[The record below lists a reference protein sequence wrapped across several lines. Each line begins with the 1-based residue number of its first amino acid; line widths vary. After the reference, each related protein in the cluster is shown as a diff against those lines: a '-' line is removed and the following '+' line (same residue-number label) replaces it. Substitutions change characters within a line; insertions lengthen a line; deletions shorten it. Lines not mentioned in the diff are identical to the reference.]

1 MVENAIQFI
10 RIGRTNASGAFIF
23 AKSKVVTLKQSVME
37 KNITSLYIKIIS
49 KRKFSLNAKE
59 DARIKY
65 VLTLKFLQVYGTFCF
80 EVLVWVDT

>member
-37 KNITSLYIKIIS
+37 KNITSLIKIIS

>member
-10 RIGRTNASGAFIF
+10 RIGRTNASGAFVC
-23 AKSKVVTLKQSVME
+23 AKSKVVTLKQSVMA
-37 KNITSLYIKIIS
+37 KNQIIDYQDH
-49 KRKFSLNAKE
+49 KREFSPNAKE
-59 DARIKY
+59 DVRIKY

>member
-10 RIGRTNASGAFIF
+10 RIGRTNASGAFVF

-37 KNITSLYIKIIS
+37 KNITSLIKIIS
-49 KRKFSLNAKE
+49 KRKFSPNTKE
-59 DARIKY
+59 DVRIKY

>member
-10 RIGRTNASGAFIF
+10 RIGRTNASGAFVF

-37 KNITSLYIKIIS
+37 KNITSLIKIIS

-59 DARIKY
+59 DVRIKC

>member
-10 RIGRTNASGAFIF
+10 RIGRTNASGAFVF

-37 KNITSLYIKIIS
+37 KNITSLIKIIS

-65 VLTLKFLQVYGTFCF
+65 VFTLKFLQVYGTFCF

>member
-10 RIGRTNASGAFIF
+10 RIGRTNASGAFVC
-23 AKSKVVTLKQSVME
+23 AKSKVVILKQSVME
-37 KNITSLYIKIIS
+37 KNITSLIKIIS
-49 KRKFSLNAKE
+49 KRKFSPNAKE
-59 DARIKY
+59 DVRIKY